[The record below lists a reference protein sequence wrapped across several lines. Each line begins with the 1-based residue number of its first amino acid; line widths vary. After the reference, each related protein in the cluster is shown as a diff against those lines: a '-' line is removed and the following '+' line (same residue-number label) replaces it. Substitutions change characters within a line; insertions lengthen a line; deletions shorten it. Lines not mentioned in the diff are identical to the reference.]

1 MSLLMLLQVRAT
13 LALYVLLCDDRTNVT
28 GLSAIYIRWQWH
40 AWPGAVY
47 VESPHKH
54 VSRTTTEG
62 ADGNGMRGR
71 VQCMWSKAAR
81 KLRMHG
87 T

>member
-28 GLSAIYIRWQWH
+28 GLSAIYIT
-40 AWPGAVY
+40 PSIPLEVSF
-47 VESPHKH
+47 EKTCPPHKH